1 MKTLNTKMQ
10 AAPVGSDGGLRSH
23 PDFGLH
29 ASREGS
35 MAGAR
40 TMQPW
45 DYFPGRTM
53 LSQAAAPSP
62 PLRAACPDN
71 QAART
76 VIGIAPGVCPDAAGF
91 LTRHR
96 PPVSRSVPP
105 RSSASPGRAG
115 TVNPSSYSRLPSPDS
130 CLLTPVS
137 SRAAARVARSST
149 PVSRLPSPDSRAA
162 APSSYSRLPSPDSCL
177 LSPVSSR
184 AAARAFTLIELL
196 VVISIIAILMSILL
210 PALAHFRTEG
220 YITSSTEELTSVKA
234 ACLAYYAH
242 FDAYPGLFSEAD
254 ISNGDVKDSNGHLI
268 TGTQN
273 MLISAMGTAYTSG
286 TLPSGTAYLAVKDTI
301 SGSTF
306 DVTTTLGTGPIDYAN
321 GSQQLNAFLTPAQA
335 VLATQPPTPGTATP
349 TALPT
354 LYDEFPSGV
363 PVLYWRRNAGSA
375 ANYPVGTNAST
386 TANADFWLDCN
397 APYFNTTTLSAING
411 IVYDEQTTTSPHYSS
426 YNDPT
431 NGINALAA
439 MVINQTTAPN
449 YATAPNTL
457 GYPVQGDFVLESA
470 GPDHAYGPAIPPTG
484 STTTNWG
491 TAAGQCDDIFVF
503 GGQ

>member
-53 LSQAAAPSP
+53 PSLAAAPSP
-62 PLRAACPDN
+62 RR
-71 QAART
+71 RT
-76 VIGIAPGVCPDAAGF
+76 
-91 LTRHR
+91 
-96 PPVSRSVPP
+96 PVSRSAPL
-105 RSSASPGRAG
+105 RSSASSA
-115 TVNPSSYSRLPSPDS
+115 VNPSSSS

-137 SRAAARVARSST
+137 SRAAVPSSLRVFPDASGCLTSRRSGVTPVSRLPS

-162 APSSYSRLPSPDSCL
+162 ARVA
-177 LSPVSSR
+177 PVPMPNADPRRSG
-184 AAARAFTLIELL
+184 FTLIELL

-220 YITSSTEELTSVKA
+220 YITSTTEELTSVKA

-397 APYFNTTTLSAING
+397 APYFNTTKLSAING

-426 YNDPT
+426 YSSTSGAD
-431 NGINALAA
+431 ALAY
-439 MVINQTTAPN
+439 MVVNQTLDSTYSTAD
-449 YATAPNTL
+449 PNTV
-457 GYPVQGDFVLESA
+457 GMAVQGDFVLESA
-470 GPDHAYGPAIPPTG
+470 GPDHAYGPAGIL
-484 STTTNWG
+484 TTNTPANNA
-491 TAAGQCDDIFVF
+491 TAASQCDDIFVF